1 MLPRGRSKLV
11 KTKNPEKGHTHVPF
25 RLKRPVKV
33 TKLVSKKILIENP
46 IPSINIRESLNLEI
60 IVKRNYYVMAFS
72 QR

>member
-11 KTKNPEKGHTHVPF
+11 RTKKTEKGYTHVPI

-33 TKLVSKKILIENP
+33 TKLVSKKTLTENP
-46 IPSINIRESLNLEI
+46 ILSINIRESLSLEI

-72 QR
+72 QG